1 MGLLDITP
9 QGTPLTS
16 VEQLVEIGF
25 KLYHQYEIV
34 ADPIAPPQQIKIMSF
49 DKTFTYENPS
59 FAFFEKTRFWVNFLA
74 HEVNGEIVIDVDI
87 LNFDR
92 QLYQRNWV
100 NEYLK
105 VRNEPLRYSV
115 SIIETAQIMLTK
127 DWFTNLLKELIETDR
142 IVFPNSSLFF

>member
-1 MGLLDITP
+1 MGLLDVTP
-9 QGTPLTS
+9 QSTPLTS
-16 VEQLVEIGF
+16 VEQLSSIGF
-25 KLYHQYEIV
+25 KMYHQYEVVTDCLKAEKHIV
-34 ADPIAPPQQIKIMSF
+34 MSF

-74 HEVNGEIVIDVDI
+74 LDVNGDIVIDVDI

-92 QLYQRNWV
+92 QLYQQNWA

-115 SIIETAQIMLTK
+115 SEIETVQMMLTK
-127 DWFTNLLKELIETDR
+127 DWFTSLLKE
-142 IVFPNSSLFF
+142 

>member
-9 QGTPLTS
+9 EGTPLTS
-16 VEQLVEIGF
+16 VEQLSSIGF
-25 KLYHQYEIV
+25 KMYHQYEV
-34 ADPIAPPQQIKIMSF
+34 VTDCLKVEKHTIMSF

-74 HEVNGEIVIDVDI
+74 HEVNGDIVIDVDI

-92 QLYQRNWV
+92 QLYQRNWA

-115 SIIETAQIMLTK
+115 SIIETARMMLTK

>member
-16 VEQLVEIGF
+16 VEQLSSIGF
-25 KLYHQYEIV
+25 KMYHQYEV
-34 ADPIAPPQQIKIMSF
+34 VTDYLKVEKHTIMSF

-74 HEVNGEIVIDVDI
+74 HEVNGSIMIDVDI

-115 SIIETAQIMLTK
+115 SLIETAQMMLTK
-127 DWFTNLLKELIETDR
+127 DWFTSLLKELIETDR

>member
-1 MGLLDITP
+1 MGLLDTTP
-9 QGTPLTS
+9 QSTPITS
-16 VEQLVEIGF
+16 VEQLSSIGF
-25 KLYHQYEIV
+25 KMYNQYEV
-34 ADPIAPPQQIKIMSF
+34 VTDYLKVEKHVIMNF

-74 HEVNGEIVIDVDI
+74 HKVSGDIVIDVDI

-100 NEYLK
+100 NEYLQ

-115 SIIETAQIMLTK
+115 TEIETVRMMLTK
-127 DWFTNLLKELIETDR
+127 DWFTGLLKELIETDR
-142 IVFPNSSLFF
+142 IVFPNSHLFF

>member
-9 QGTPLTS
+9 QSTPLTS
-16 VEQLVEIGF
+16 VGQLSSIGF
-25 KLYHQYEIV
+25 KMYHQYEV
-34 ADPIAPPQQIKIMSF
+34 VTDYLKVEKHTIMSF
-49 DKTFTYENPS
+49 DKIFTYENPS

-74 HEVNGEIVIDVDI
+74 HEVNGSIMIDVDI

-105 VRNEPLRYSV
+105 VRNEPLRYVV
-115 SIIETAQIMLTK
+115 SEIETVQMMLTK
-127 DWFTNLLKELIETDR
+127 DWFTGLLKELIENDR
-142 IVFPNSSLFF
+142 IVFPNSHLFF

>member
-16 VEQLVEIGF
+16 VEQLSSIGF
-25 KLYHQYEIV
+25 KMYHQYEV
-34 ADPIAPPQQIKIMSF
+34 VTDYLKVEKHTIMSF

-74 HEVNGEIVIDVDI
+74 HEVNGSIMIDVDI

-105 VRNEPLRYSV
+105 VQNEPLRYSV
-115 SIIETAQIMLTK
+115 SLIETVQMMLTK
-127 DWFTNLLKELIETDR
+127 DWFTSLLKEEIETNR
-142 IVFPNSSLFF
+142 IIFPNSHLFF

>member
-9 QGTPLTS
+9 QSTSLTS
-16 VEQLVEIGF
+16 VEQLSSIGF
-25 KLYHQYEIV
+25 KMYHQYEV
-34 ADPIAPPQQIKIMSF
+34 VTDYLKVEKHTIMSF
-49 DKTFTYENPS
+49 DKTFIYENPS

-74 HEVNGEIVIDVDI
+74 HDVNGDIVIDVDI

-92 QLYQRNWV
+92 QLYQQNWA

-105 VRNEPLRYSV
+105 VRNEPLRYIV
-115 SIIETAQIMLTK
+115 SEIETVQMMLTK
-127 DWFTNLLKELIETDR
+127 DWFTSLLKELIETNR

>member
-16 VEQLVEIGF
+16 VEQLADIGF

-34 ADPIAPPQQIKIMSF
+34 TDPIAPPQQIKIMSF

-74 HEVNGEIVIDVDI
+74 HKVNGEIVIDVDI

-105 VRNEPLRYSV
+105 VQNEPLRYSV
-115 SIIETAQIMLTK
+115 SIIETAQMMLTK
-127 DWFTNLLKELIETDR
+127 DWFTSLLKELIETDR

>member
-1 MGLLDITP
+1 MGLLDIIP
-9 QGTPLTS
+9 QGTPLIS
-16 VEQLVEIGF
+16 VEQLSSIGF
-25 KLYHQYEIV
+25 KMHHQYEVVTDYLKVEKHI
-34 ADPIAPPQQIKIMSF
+34 IMSF

-74 HEVNGEIVIDVDI
+74 HDVNGSIVIDVDI

-92 QLYQRNWV
+92 QLFQRDWV

-115 SIIETAQIMLTK
+115 SEIETVQMMLTK
-127 DWFTNLLKELIETDR
+127 DWFTSLLKELIETNR

>member
-9 QGTPLTS
+9 KSTPIIS
-16 VEQLVEIGF
+16 VGQLSSIGF
-25 KLYHQYEIV
+25 KIYHQYEVVTDCLKVEKHIV
-34 ADPIAPPQQIKIMSF
+34 MSF
-49 DKTFTYENPS
+49 DKTFIYENPS

-74 HEVNGEIVIDVDI
+74 HEVNGSIVIDVDI

-92 QLYQRNWV
+92 QLYQRNWAL
-100 NEYLK
+100 EYLK

-115 SIIETAQIMLTK
+115 STIETVQMMLTK
-127 DWFTNLLKELIETDR
+127 DWFTGLLKELIETDR

>member
-1 MGLLDITP
+1 MGLLDVTP
-9 QGTPLTS
+9 QSTPLTS
-16 VEQLVEIGF
+16 VEQLADIGF

-34 ADPIAPPQQIKIMSF
+34 VDPIAPPQQIKIMSF

-59 FAFFEKTRFWVNFLA
+59 FAFFEKTCFWVNFLA
-74 HEVNGEIVIDVDI
+74 HKVNGFMVIDVDI

-92 QLYQRNWV
+92 QLFQQKWV

-105 VRNEPLRYSV
+105 VRNTPLRYFV
-115 SIIETAQIMLTK
+115 SEIETVQMMLTQ
-127 DWFTNLLKELIETDR
+127 DWFTSLLKELIETNR

>member
-9 QGTPLTS
+9 QSTPLTS
-16 VEQLVEIGF
+16 VGQLSSIGF
-25 KLYHQYEIV
+25 KMYHQYEIV
-34 ADPIAPPQQIKIMSF
+34 TDCLKVEKHTIMSF
-49 DKTFTYENPS
+49 NKTFIYENPS

-74 HEVNGEIVIDVDI
+74 HEVNGSIMIDVDI

-105 VRNEPLRYSV
+105 VQNEPLRYVV
-115 SIIETAQIMLTK
+115 SEIETVQMMLTK
-127 DWFTNLLKELIETDR
+127 DWFTGLLKELIENNR